1 MIVWV
6 KEKDSLKLE
15 TLKEDH
21 TFLLYDI
28 SVTVFPYENFCKLS
42 SYTFTFEKSRVR
54 YGQCIAFMDSV
65 HELQGRIIIEK
76 DDMEYGCYERINE
89 ITVGSQSSDSIT
101 LSDNFGSLRIFGDQ
115 FQGFHHLL
123 DITHNGISSNSG
135 TLLPG
140 DELLFYPLVFR
151 FEKDI
156 VFVRKV
162 KNAEIHLNPYTKEGS
177 ASVMEVRKEKEAFY
191 GYEPHIERNLI
202 IQIQPMETVKE
213 MNSTSLLQILPSAFM
228 ASAML
233 AVSLMNSLRY
243 GRKETTEMIS
253 ALLLPVTML
262 VSALVFPLLMRI
274 LDKRKYRKEEDK
286 ARSKFRNR
294 LERYQKEIEQFEK
307 KYQQE
312 ISFLID
318 EEREVIQNTTNLYVI
333 TGNSEETL
341 QVTLEKNWE
350 GDEKTESVYQSFVK
364 GYRKKK
370 LPFACNLFSYSQTVI
385 TGSKRR
391 EYAKNLIYAIVH
403 NSTVPLLFYVDDK
416 DDSLFY
422 LRDIPNTFHKGIRCI
437 TGNEE
442 KMESFIERNE
452 RCVVFCFKA
461 FHSKKK
467 RNRNQIIIHVTEKE
481 DESCDLFL
489 KCEEEIRVQDYLNHE
504 SFTMSYPPLK
514 QHTQLRKS
522 ELALPFH
529 NTDFLSVHECRET
542 SDLNMTEQYRMNHS
556 TDSLRGILGIDEMGK
571 QIVLDIH
578 ESKDGP
584 HGIVAGMTGSGK
596 SELLL
601 SYVLSLCCSYSSKDL
616 QFAFI
621 DFKGGGL
628 ATILKNLPHTAGVLS
643 NLDYDCM
650 DRALLSFNRICTE
663 REELL
668 LRMHEKCGQPISN
681 LKDYRSHFDSI
692 YGLPWI
698 ADLVIIIDEF
708 AELKKAR
715 PDDMK
720 NLISIA
726 RIGRSLGI
734 HLILCTQKPSGV
746 INEEILS
753 NCAFRISLKVSS
765 RSDSNEVTGS
775 PAACYFTRPGQF
787 LLKTQKDLT
796 SGSGSYISTS
806 TCQDGY
812 EIESL
817 NPDGSV
823 ADHSGKYL
831 PQSESQ
837 LLSLLREIEGN
848 CKESAET
855 LWKQPPDQNT
865 FEKYDEDVFLLEDD
879 EVCNR
884 YLEVSAKKEGLFLI
898 VSGREEVRKELLK
911 SVLSSCFSSER
922 KTVFSE
928 KEEPV
933 SNGENMCLVMNGL
946 PFENDEIAKR
956 HDFIQFLKECH
967 KNKNTLFLFVD
978 STDVISSSITD
989 LFDDRF
995 LFAVKNESVLQK
1007 YLPVHHAKGKVS
1019 DRYGL
1024 TYSSNRLMK
1033 LCYRKV
1039 DEQQFMKAYE
1049 KYATLYPETEER
1061 EETYEGKEAV
1071 LGQIRGEWI
1080 TVDSYPKW
1088 IVTAAYPNDMYALYQ
1103 SLKDKCNCYYSDT
1116 CDKEGICFMS
1126 IEKAR
1131 TYINQIPVLLTGKE
1145 KERQYG
1151 FVHEFKNLK
1160 EDEAI
1165 LFFEYHSEV
1174 MKCVSTG
1181 T

>member
-6 KEKDSLKLE
+6 KEKDSLKLQ

-28 SVTVFPYENFCKLS
+28 PVTLFPYENFCKLS
-42 SYTFTFEKSRVR
+42 SHSFTFEKNKVR

-65 HELQGRIIIEK
+65 HELQGRLIIEK
-76 DDMEYGCYERINE
+76 EDMGYGCYERNNQM
-89 ITVGSQSSDSIT
+89 TVGNQSCDSIT
-101 LSDNFGSLRIFGDQ
+101 LSDNYGSLRIYGNQ

-123 DITHNGISSNSG
+123 DITHNGSSCNSG

-156 VFVRKV
+156 VFARKV
-162 KNAEIHLNPYTKEGS
+162 KNADIHLNPYTKEGS
-177 ASVMEVRKEKEAFY
+177 ASVEVSEAEKEIIY
-191 GYEPHIERNLI
+191 GYEPHIERDMIL
-202 IQIQPMETVKE
+202 QIKQPETVKE
-213 MNSTSLLQILPSAFM
+213 MESTSMLQLFPSALM

-233 AVSLMNSLRY
+233 AVSFMNITRY
-243 GRKETTEMIS
+243 GRKETGEMIR
-253 ALLLPVTML
+253 ALLLPLTML
-262 VSALVFPLLMRI
+262 TSALLFPLLMKVM
-274 LDKRKYRKEEDK
+274 DKRKYQKDKEKRLREFAEK
-286 ARSKFRNR
+286 LECCRSD
-294 LERYQKEIEQFEK
+294 IELFEK
-307 KYQQE
+307 KYQHD
-312 ISFLID
+312 IAFLLD
-318 EEREVIQNTTNLYVI
+318 ENRRVFQNTSNLYVI
-333 TGNSEETL
+333 AGISEETL
-341 QVTLEKNWE
+341 QITYEKNWE
-350 GDEKTESVYQSFVK
+350 GDERTENMYCEFRNA
-364 GYRKKK
+364 YRKKV
-370 LPFACNLFSYSQTVI
+370 LPLAYNLFCYSEAVI

-391 EYAKNLIYAIVH
+391 EYAQNLIYEIVH
-403 NSTVPLLFYVDDK
+403 NSTVPLLFYVDEK

-422 LRDIPNTFHKGIRCI
+422 LRGIANAFQNGKRCI

-442 KMESFIERNE
+442 HLESFIERNE

-461 FHSKKK
+461 FYSKKK
-467 RNRNQIIIHVTEKE
+467 RNRNQVVIHVTEKE
-481 DESCDLFL
+481 DESCDLYF

-504 SFTMSYPPLK
+504 RFIMACPPLK
-514 QHTQLRKS
+514 KPESFNRSK
-522 ELALPFH
+522 LAIAFH

-542 SDLNMTEQYRMNHS
+542 SDLNIREQYRMNRS
-556 TDSLRGILGIDEMGK
+556 RDSLRGILGIDENGNR
-571 QIVLDIH
+571 IVLDIH
-578 ESKDGP
+578 DSKDGP

-601 SYVLSLCCSYSSKDL
+601 SYVLSLCCSYSSTDL

-681 LKDYRSHFDSI
+681 LKDYRNHFDSS

-698 ADLVIIIDEF
+698 ADLVIIVDEF

-753 NCAFRISLKVSS
+753 NCAFRICLKVSS
-765 RSDSNEVTGS
+765 RSDSNEVTGTV
-775 PAACYFTRPGQF
+775 AASYFTRPGQF
-787 LLKTQKDLT
+787 LVKTQKELK
-796 SGSGSYISTS
+796 SGNGSYVSTS
-806 TCQDGY
+806 TCVDGY
-812 EIESL
+812 EIECL
-817 NPDGSV
+817 RPDGSV
-823 ADHSGKYL
+823 ADHSGRYL
-831 PQSESQ
+831 PKSESQ
-837 LLSLLREIEGN
+837 LISILREIEN
-848 CKESAET
+848 SCIQRADI
-855 LWKQPPDQNT
+855 LWKQPPDQNSFDT
-865 FEKYDEDVFLLEDD
+865 FENDVFVLEDD
-879 EVCNR
+879 EANNC
-884 YLEVSAKKEGLFLI
+884 YHPFSAKNEGLFLF
-898 VSGREEVRKELLK
+898 VNGKQEVKKEVLK
-911 SVLSSCFSSER
+911 SVLYSCFSSER
-922 KTVFSE
+922 KTVFIE
-928 KEEPV
+928 KEEV
-933 SNGENMCLVMNGL
+933 TKNEENLCLVMNGL
-946 PFENDEIAKR
+946 PFENEEISKR
-956 HDFIQFLKECH
+956 HDFVRFLTECH
-967 KNKNTLFLFVD
+967 KKKITLFLFID

-989 LFDDRF
+989 LFDYRF
-995 LFAVKNESVLQK
+995 LFAVKNENVIQK
-1007 YLPVHHAKGKVS
+1007 YLPVHIAKGKVN

-1024 TYSSNRLMK
+1024 TCYSSHLMK

-1039 DEQQFMKAYE
+1039 SEKQFMKAYE
-1049 KYATLYPETEER
+1049 EYATSFPEKEER
-1061 EETYEGKEAV
+1061 EEQYEGKGAV
-1071 LGQIRGEWI
+1071 LGKCSGKWLTAEK
-1080 TVDSYPKW
+1080 YPKW
-1088 IVTAAYPNDMYALYQ
+1088 IVTAAYPNDMYAMYQ
-1103 SLKDKCNCYYSDT
+1103 SLKDKCNCYYSET

-1131 TYINQIPVLLTGKE
+1131 MYMNQIPILLVGKE

-1165 LFFEYHSEV
+1165 LFLDYHSEV
-1174 MKCVSTG
+1174 MKCVSTR